1 MRVAML
7 QDKQEMVQAY
17 LSKSYNPDGRK
28 HCEGVQAEWPV
39 NKNRVDLRVVD
50 DRLQGRLN
58 VWFLEMIRWCHVF
71 DLRFVPPIV
80 PMNAP

>member
-1 MRVAML
+1 CDGLSTRGRDEVIA
-7 QDKQEMVQAY
+7 DPPEHASGNASGQA
-17 LSKSYNPDGRK
+17 
-28 HCEGVQAEWPV
+28 GVQAEWPV